1 MNDRTGVPGDR
12 ADRDDDYSATALASH
27 WIQRPDHDEVPAGGD
42 TLVEPPSGTEATRLD
57 PGTRPDRVDGT
68 LLRFGPGVTADTVRR
83 AHVTLPA
90 PSAAPGRP
98 RRTWR
103 RHALPVLV
111 LLGVLAFLAWDRS
124 APPVAVRDVTVTAAD
139 PSPGCDGTADI
150 VATVTTDGRP
160 GTLTYRWIRSD
171 GTSSPVLRE
180 TVTSG
185 QKTARLHLLWTFRGS
200 GRYTGRA
207 ELRLLS
213 PEHHTI
219 ATHLT
224 YRCP

>member
-12 ADRDDDYSATALASH
+12 GEGDDDYSATALASH
-27 WIQRPDHDEVPAGGD
+27 WIQRPDPEEVPAGGD
-42 TLVEPPSGTEATRLD
+42 TLVLPPSGSGATLLD

-68 LLRFGPGVTADTVRR
+68 LLRFGPGVNADTVRR
-83 AHVTLPA
+83 AHVILPA
-90 PSAAPGRP
+90 PPAASGR
-98 RRTWR
+98 RRGSR
-103 RHALPVLV
+103 RYALPVLV
-111 LLGVLAFLAWDRS
+111 LLCVLAFLAWDRS
-124 APPVAVRDVTVTAAD
+124 GPPVAVRDVTVTAAR

-160 GTLTYRWIRSD
+160 GTLTYRWVRSD
-171 GTSSPVLRE
+171 GTSSGVLRE
-180 TVTSG
+180 TVTRG
-185 QKTARLHLLWTFRGS
+185 QKTARLHLLWTFRGP

-213 PEHHTI
+213 PGHRTI